1 MLRVMG
7 LLLFSC
13 LLATFP
19 THNLT
24 KEYWYQLKA
33 EVTDALLLFSSA
45 SSADDGESIENAA
58 ASGVSPN
65 SSETAPANP
74 SSISYGENTFVPCTT
89 GLLTYYNQSDPRWAD
104 SLYGSTDRMA
114 AFGCGPTALA
124 MVVASY
130 TSNPITPPEMAVWAS
145 ENGYCSSGEGSR
157 HALIPEGLTHFGL
170 TVKPMTDRS
179 TEAVLNEVRKGR
191 IVIALMN
198 KGYFTNGG
206 HFLLLTQCKEDG
218 TIRIADP
225 ASWENTTQSWD
236 PEFILSQVRSHA
248 EAGGPLWS
256 VELPPET

>member
-1 MLRVMG
+1 MLRAIG

-24 KEYWYQLKA
+24 KEYWYQIKA
-33 EVTDALLLFSSA
+33 EVTDALLLFSHATS
-45 SSADDGESIENAA
+45 GESSDVQGNTA
-58 ASGVSPN
+58 ASGYAPD
-65 SSETAPANP
+65 SSKTSPANL
-74 SSISYGENTFVPCTT
+74 STISYGENTFVPCTT

-104 SLYGSTDRMA
+104 ALYGPTDRMA

-130 TSNPITPPEMAVWAS
+130 TSNPITPPQMAVWAS

-170 TVKPMTDRS
+170 TVRPMTDRS
-179 TEAVLNEVRKGR
+179 TEAVLDEIQKGR

-206 HFLLLTQCKEDG
+206 HFLLLTQYKEDG

-236 PEFILSQVRSHA
+236 PEFILSQVRSRA

-256 VELPPET
+256 VELPPEA